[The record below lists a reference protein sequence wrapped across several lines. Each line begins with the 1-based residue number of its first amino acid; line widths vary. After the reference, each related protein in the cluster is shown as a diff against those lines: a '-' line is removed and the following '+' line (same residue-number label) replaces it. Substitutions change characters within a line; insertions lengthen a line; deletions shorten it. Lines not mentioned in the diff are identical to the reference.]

1 MELNLTLFDYGIIAV
16 LLVSTVYGFFR
27 GLTREIFS
35 LATWF
40 LSFWISKL
48 SVGYVSIFLS
58 PLIIS
63 SRLRLI
69 MAFVLILIICLF
81 LFHFVTVK
89 LSRLVKSSA
98 LTGMDR
104 ALGSF
109 FGMGRGI
116 LITALLVV
124 VLSPTEIGIKSQWQN
139 AQLRFPLEVIASFL
153 QLTIPEVEWAISP
166 K

>member
-1 MELNLTLFDYGIIAV
+1 
-16 LLVSTVYGFFR
+16 
-27 GLTREIFS
+27 
-35 LATWF
+35 
-40 LSFWISKL
+40 
-48 SVGYVSIFLS
+48 
-58 PLIIS
+58 
-63 SRLRLI
+63 
-69 MAFVLILIICLF
+69 
-81 LFHFVTVK
+81 
-89 LSRLVKSSA
+89 
-98 LTGMDR
+98 MDR